1 MTSPSYAKLTDN
13 VCYEAILE
21 SILKSVPYAVNA
33 SYDFAFENEIG
44 NRWVPVIAI
53 SYSPHKN
60 PKLLIKH
67 FSIT

>member
-1 MTSPSYAKLTDN
+1 MTSLSYAKLTDN

-21 SILKSVPYAVNA
+21 FNLKSVPYAVNT
-33 SYDFAFENEIG
+33 SYDFDFENEIG

-53 SYSPHKN
+53 SNPPHKN